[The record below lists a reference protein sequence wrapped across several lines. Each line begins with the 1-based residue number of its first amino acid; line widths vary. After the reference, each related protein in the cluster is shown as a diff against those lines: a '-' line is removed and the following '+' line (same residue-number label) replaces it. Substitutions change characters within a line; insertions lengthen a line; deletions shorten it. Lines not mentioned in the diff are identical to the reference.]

1 MSIIESGSVWQ
12 TVAAHLDTARRLGE
26 ADGRGAASR
35 SQDIASAP
43 RMSNRD
49 NKAAATEFRELVG
62 VDFDEFIRQAP
73 IKLLLGLA
81 KFAEPLD
88 ITVLQFADE
97 THALFEPQRAKLL
110 RALRYTWQRK
120 DPETPAR
127 RRQITETVR
136 RYRA

>member
-1 MSIIESGSVWQ
+1 
-12 TVAAHLDTARRLGE
+12 
-26 ADGRGAASR
+26 
-35 SQDIASAP
+35 
-43 RMSNRD
+43 MSNRD

-73 IKLLLGLA
+73 IKLLLALA